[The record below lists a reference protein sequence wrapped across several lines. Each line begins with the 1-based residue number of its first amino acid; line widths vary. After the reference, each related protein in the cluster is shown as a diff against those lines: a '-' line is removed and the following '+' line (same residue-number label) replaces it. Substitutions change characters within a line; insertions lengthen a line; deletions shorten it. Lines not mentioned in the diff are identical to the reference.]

1 MHGQGSFVTITSRA
15 AAARNA
21 GQYLRELLRSEQRY
35 RHRWMRFR
43 HDRERDVHQMSVAKV
58 LAAELRK
65 NPRRD
70 DDADVTHDQL
80 VHIVSR
86 ALKPKGTVLA
96 RDTLELFIRA
106 FDITDEHASILW
118 RQWAGDEMARVVT
131 GQLPAPEDAP
141 ASGAPAYETIALREY
156 HYLGPDGRPVAH
168 RTVRDIRSLADGF
181 DEYRYSFDTSDVTVQ
196 RISGGQP
203 GEPRHRYGSI
213 WSVDITLP
221 RTLEN
226 GDEHSLEFETRFHYT
241 RPVEPCLRRAAH
253 ARFENVVVRVEF
265 HPDKLPHK
273 VYWAEWLDYREP
285 NIVVIQEE
293 LVTLDAEHAVHHRLD
308 VLNRAV
314 VGFRWEF

>member
-1 MHGQGSFVTITSRA
+1 MSRQEPYVATMSRA
-15 AAARNA
+15 VAARNA
-21 GQYLRELLRSEQRY
+21 GQYLRELLRTEQRY
-35 RHRWMRFR
+35 RHRWMRYQ

-58 LAAELRK
+58 LAAELRR

-70 DDADVTHDQL
+70 NDAGVTHEQL

-96 RDTLELFIRA
+96 RDTLDLFVRA
-106 FDITDEHASILW
+106 FEITDEHAAVLW
-118 RQWAGDEMARVVT
+118 RQWGGDELARVVV
-131 GQLPAPEDAP
+131 GQLPPPDDMVAAAAPL
-141 ASGAPAYETIALREY
+141 YETIALREY
-156 HYLGPDGRPVAH
+156 HYLGPDGQPSAH
-168 RTVRDIRSLADGF
+168 RTVRDIRSLTD
-181 DEYRYSFDTSDVTVQ
+181 DLTSYRYSFDTSEATVE

-203 GEPRHRYGSI
+203 GEPRRRHKNL

-221 RTLEN
+221 RTLN
-226 GDEHSLEFETRFHYT
+226 HGDEHSLEFETKFHYA

-253 ARFENVVVRVEF
+253 ERFESVVLRVEF
-265 HPDKLPHK
+265 HPDKLPRR

-285 NIVVIQEE
+285 KIKVIHEE
-293 LVTLDAEHAVHHRLD
+293 PVTLDAEHAVYHRLD